1 MVEGAWSPTP
11 GARKRG
17 EGETELQN
25 VTDMADICVNLLEGW
40 GKMQRKPCAVFFWG
54 KLFQPLSG
62 FVFKPTLCDRM
73 FSLFSFPE
81 RAIKSEFHLI

>member
-25 VTDMADICVNLLEGW
+25 VTDMADICVKILAGLS
-40 GKMQRKPCAVFFWG
+40 KKCKQQR
-54 KLFQPLSG
+54 S
-62 FVFKPTLCDRM
+62 FVK
-73 FSLFSFPE
+73 
-81 RAIKSEFHLI
+81 